1 MTDGPIR
8 LTFRI
13 DAFRPDTI
21 PMSRL
26 AAYMADL
33 SAMIGEDA
41 SVHFVELKEGSAQ
54 LVHDVDYVAY
64 PKIEARVFA
73 VRAGTAPVVSLKAY
87 QDINKKL
94 VEDNT
99 FATYSP
105 LSGGAEII
113 EFPGARAPKTAQI
126 LPIEQSGMIDG
137 QIVGVGGRQ
146 ISSNVPVLVDTGDR
160 IQACVATRGL
170 AKELRNFFLED
181 VRRFYGNGAWIRET
195 HGEWT
200 LKTFTIVSHE
210 QLDQRP
216 LSAIVRELRTVPSG
230 FESGADVWADIMS
243 DRYKEGDM
251 H

>member
-1 MTDGPIR
+1 MADGPIR

-13 DAFRPDTI
+13 DAFHPNTI

-41 SVHFVELKEGSAQ
+41 NVHFVELKEGSAQ

-64 PKIEARVFA
+64 PKVEARLFTVK
-73 VRAGTAPVVSLKAY
+73 AGTAPMVSLKAY

-99 FATYSP
+99 FATYAP
-105 LSGGAEII
+105 IDGGAQII
-113 EFPGARAPKTAQI
+113 EFPGVRAPKPAQI
-126 LPIEQSGMIDG
+126 LPIEQAGMIDG

-146 ISSNVPVLVDTGDR
+146 LSSNVPVLVDTGDR
-160 IQACVATRGL
+160 VQACVTTRGM

-181 VRRFYGNGAWIRET
+181 VRRFYGNGLWIREES
-195 HGEWT
+195 GEWS
-200 LKTFTIVSHE
+200 LKTFTIISHE

-216 LSAIVRELRTVPSG
+216 LSGLLRELRAVSSKIEPG
-230 FESGADVWADIMS
+230 FDIWNDIMR
-243 DRYKEGDM
+243 DRYKDGDL